1 MHPSI
6 YMRTFYEQLQYA
18 MDSRAQILFT
28 YQAAADDR
36 LARQCMDD
44 FRRSQRYDGLLYS
57 AYPTMKPN
65 VIPIFSIFYS
75 LMLHDQMIYLGTK
88 N

>member
-57 AYPTMKPN
+57 AYPNMVAKCD
-65 VIPIFSIFYS
+65 SGIFYF
-75 LMLHDQMIYLGTK
+75 LHSDAA
-88 N
+88 